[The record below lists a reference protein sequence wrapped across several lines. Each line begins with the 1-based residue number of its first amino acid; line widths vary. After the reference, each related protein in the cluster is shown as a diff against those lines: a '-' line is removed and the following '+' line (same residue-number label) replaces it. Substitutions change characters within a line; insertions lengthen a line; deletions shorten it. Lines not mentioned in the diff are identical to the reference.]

1 MDAAARRE
9 LWNTIADAKPGRTFL
24 LTTHYMDEADILGDA
39 IAIMARGVVKC
50 VGSSLFLKKRF
61 GGGFRLCCERAAG
74 ARPAALAAF
83 DTFLFEHMGFNGKR
97 ERTGAEARLAERQ
110 IVATLDAGAAD
121 RLPALFR
128 ALDDGA
134 RGAEDRVGEGGDDD
148 DDVVEADPHDAA
160 AGPAPAAAK
169 PPARPPLEWGALET
183 DDRRQALALW
193 RKQLTIVARDPYEVV
208 VAAVPTYAAIVA
220 FALDSM
226 GAFGDDRKGRDIC
239 VMLVCACGWLL
250 YPAAGC
256 ARLVRERQ
264 LKLRALL
271 NVAGCGRRAYWTG
284 NFVGD
289 YVLCSV
295 NVVGTWVVV
304 AALGEP
310 RWFTGGRVFYMLP
323 AWAALNVALA
333 YSASTFFDT
342 PSAVYVG
349 VPLGQFLSLIVP
361 QIIILFLFVTIFKH
375 FGMSFE
381 SVQSKQSWLG
391 VLVSPI
397 AAFTVGF
404 YELAHDTWPAGGPTP
419 CGVIVAIMAAT
430 AVLHFSYA
438 ASSDARAYRG
448 LAPTPHPR
456 PASDD
461 DDGDVAAER
470 RAVAAARG
478 STPPPPLAVDRLRVV
493 YPGRGDA
500 ADVVAVDDLSFQV
513 ARGEVF
519 GLLGANGAGKT
530 STIDVLVRH
539 AAPAAGDARIR
550 GVSVL
555 ADFEAA
561 SKGLGFVAQDN
572 TLWPTLTC
580 RDHLRLFARLRGAAD
595 GAAFEAKIDYT
606 LDRLDLRR
614 HKSKQ
619 AHALS
624 GGAKRKVCVAV
635 ALVGDPACVLL
646 DEPSAG
652 LDPVA
657 RRKLWNVVAET
668 AGSRAVVL
676 TTHLMDECEALCDR
690 LAILVRGSSAASHV
704 AAPQDGSA
712 ATSTSRRRSRARA
725 GGRRRLRD
733 VLGAAAPTP
742 SWAARATTRCPGAL
756 APPGGAAA
764 AQPRLKIDEAAFTQ
778 PTLESVV
785 LDVAERYDTPADE
798 GAVV

>member
-1 MDAAARRE
+1 M
-9 LWNTIADAKPGRTFL
+9 
-24 LTTHYMDEADILGDA
+24 
-39 IAIMARGVVKC
+39 
-50 VGSSLFLKKRF
+50 
-61 GGGFRLCCERAAG
+61 
-74 ARPAALAAF
+74 
-83 DTFLFEHMGFNGKR
+83 
-97 ERTGAEARLAERQ
+97 
-110 IVATLDAGAAD
+110 
-121 RLPALFR
+121 
-128 ALDDGA
+128 
-134 RGAEDRVGEGGDDD
+134 
-148 DDVVEADPHDAA
+148 
-160 AGPAPAAAK
+160 
-169 PPARPPLEWGALET
+169 
-183 DDRRQALALW
+183 
-193 RKQLTIVARDPYEVV
+193 
-208 VAAVPTYAAIVA
+208 
-220 FALDSM
+220 
-226 GAFGDDRKGRDIC
+226 
-239 VMLVCACGWLL
+239 
-250 YPAAGC
+250 
-256 ARLVRERQ
+256 
-264 LKLRALL
+264 
-271 NVAGCGRRAYWTG
+271 
-284 NFVGD
+284 
-289 YVLCSV
+289 

-430 AVLHFSYA
+430 AVLHFAYA
-438 ASSDARAYRG
+438 ASSDARAYRE

-635 ALVGDPACVLL
+635 ALVGDPAVVLL

-690 LAILVRGSSAASHV
+690 LAILVRGKLRCLGTSQRLKTKLGGDFDLKATLGAG
-704 AAPQDGSA
+704 AAPAAVDA
-712 ATSTSRRRSRARA
+712 FATS
-725 GGRRRLRD
+725 
-733 VLGAAAPTP
+733 LGAAAPHAVLGRARHYKVP
-742 SWAARATTRCPGAL
+742 RARAGAL
-756 APPGGAAA
+756 GNVFEALAA

-778 PTLESVV
+778 PTLESVF